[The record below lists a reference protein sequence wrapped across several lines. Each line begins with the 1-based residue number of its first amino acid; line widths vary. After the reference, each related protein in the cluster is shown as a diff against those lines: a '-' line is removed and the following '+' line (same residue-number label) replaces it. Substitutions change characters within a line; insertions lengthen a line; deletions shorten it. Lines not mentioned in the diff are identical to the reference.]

1 MRIVVPRALH
11 YHYLHPLW
19 STFLE
24 TLGHEV
30 LVTPPTDRDVLA
42 RGLRLSHPDIC
53 LPLKAYL
60 GHALSAVPLGDAVF
74 VPRLVSLHPSRYFC
88 PKFLALPDVVRAK
101 LPGANVKVVEINA
114 KKGPGFTRSAF
125 VSLAKALGNT
135 GAEGEKAFDAGER
148 ALEEHEAALLADHDP
163 APADDGEAFRIALVG
178 HPYTVEDETLSS
190 GVKRWL
196 LDRGVR
202 VVAYESVP
210 EAERAGV
217 DTDLFRDIYWEC
229 AHAMTRA
236 ALFFLASAHLDGMIL
251 LSAFGCGPDSFI
263 ADIVGRR
270 ARARGVFPF
279 VRLLVDEHTAREG
292 LLTRLE
298 AFMDMAEAFRNRR
311 TRQAD

>member
-19 STFLE
+19 GTFLE
-24 TLGHEV
+24 FLGHEV
-30 LVTPPTDRDVLA
+30 VVTGPTDRAVLEA
-42 RGLRLSHPDIC
+42 GLRLSHPDIC

-60 GHALSAVPLGDAVF
+60 GHTAAAPELGDFVL

-88 PKFLALPDVVRAK
+88 PKFLALPDMVRAK
-101 LPGANVKVVEINA
+101 MPGTAIKVVEINA
-114 KKGPGFTRSAF
+114 KKGEGFTKAAF
-125 VSLAKALGNT
+125 VALARDLGAT
-135 GAEGEKAFDAGER
+135 RVEGEKAFEAGRR
-148 ALEEHEAALLADHDP
+148 ALEDQEEKTRRRYNSAFSN
-163 APADDGEAFRIALVG
+163 DGDAYRIALVG
-178 HPYTVEDETLSS
+178 HPYTVEDEGLSS

-196 LDRGVR
+196 LDQGAR
-202 VVAYESVP
+202 VVTYEEMPESARESV
-210 EAERAGV
+210 E
-217 DTDLFRDIYWEC
+217 TDLYRDIYWEC

-236 ALFFLASAHLDGMIL
+236 ALRFLQSERLEGMIL

-270 ARARGVFPF
+270 ARARGTFPF

-298 AFMDMAEAFRNRR
+298 AFLDMVEAFRNRR
-311 TRQAD
+311 SKEGR